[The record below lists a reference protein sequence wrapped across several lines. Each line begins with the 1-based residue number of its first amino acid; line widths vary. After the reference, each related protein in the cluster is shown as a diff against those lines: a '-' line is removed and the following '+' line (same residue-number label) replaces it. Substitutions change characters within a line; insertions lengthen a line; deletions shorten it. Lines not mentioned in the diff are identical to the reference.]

1 VRHGNFCDSAFNAR
15 PDKLRGV
22 QDPWHPMRAKS
33 NLLRRFSIRFALSSP
48 LPLCVISDFQKLSL
62 TLDPNQRRIPCH
74 PVPREGALAIVT
86 DVGAG
91 SGGRGCAFDEWR
103 VRRTVKSCGPDAPM
117 PGIKFLRSSRLSGA
131 TVTTKHG
138 LAGESTKQA
147 VKTIAQGRPG
157 CFR

>member
-1 VRHGNFCDSAFNAR
+1 MGLSDGANHTMLCPAPFAKIFRLVF
-15 PDKLRGV
+15 
-22 QDPWHPMRAKS
+22 DPTQ
-33 NLLRRFSIRFALSSP
+33 LL
-48 LPLCVISDFQKLSL
+48 
-62 TLDPNQRRIPCH
+62 IPCH

-91 SGGRGCAFDEWR
+91 SGGRRCAFDEQR

-147 VKTIAQGRPG
+147 VKTIAQGRPD